1 MPKPRPVSCVENATP
16 SPRRLGGA
24 EAVVIIV
31 VITVTAALVAVVGM
45 PLPLALQLLAGAGL
59 TAVLVVGL
67 LTGATTRWLRT
78 ALSAFLAPA
87 A

>member
-1 MPKPRPVSCVENATP
+1 MENATP

-24 EAVVIIV
+24 EAVVI
-31 VITVTAALVAVVGM
+31 TVTAALGAVVGM

-67 LTGATTRWLRT
+67 LTGVTTRWLRT